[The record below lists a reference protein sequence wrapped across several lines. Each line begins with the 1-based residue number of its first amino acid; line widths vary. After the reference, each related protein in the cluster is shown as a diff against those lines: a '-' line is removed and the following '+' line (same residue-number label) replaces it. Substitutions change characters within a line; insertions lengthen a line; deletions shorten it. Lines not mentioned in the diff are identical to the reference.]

1 MTAAGSS
8 TQGYA
13 REASN
18 LLKAYESISFRKA
31 QASILRLLP
40 RPPRRLL
47 DIGAGTGRDA
57 AGFAALGY
65 DVVAT
70 EPVAEMREGAR
81 KLHPDRR
88 IEWLDDS
95 LPDLARLSRRRERF
109 DIIMMTAVWMHL
121 DEDER
126 RHGLKKITALLR
138 PGGMLAISLRYGPV
152 PPGRRMF
159 AVTTGETIA
168 LARAQGLVLLLKR
181 DRPTLIPRAEPV
193 TWKQLVFRR
202 PQAQGFAT
210 LGQNGVL
217 RLV

>member
-1 MTAAGSS
+1 LSHS

-13 REASN
+13 QEAIN
-18 LLKAYESISFRKA
+18 LLKIYEVVPFRRA
-31 QASILRLLP
+31 LASTLRMLP

-57 AGFAALGY
+57 AGFAALRY

-70 EPVAEMREGAR
+70 EPVTEMREGAK

-95 LPDLARLSRRRERF
+95 LPDLARLGRRRERF
-109 DIIMMTAVWMHL
+109 DIIMLTAVWMHL

-126 RHGLKKITALLR
+126 RRGLRNVAALLR
-138 PGGMLAISLRYGPV
+138 PGGTLVISLRYGPV

-159 AVTTGETIA
+159 AVATGETIA

-181 DRPTLIPRAEPV
+181 NRPTLIPRAQPV

-202 PQAQGFAT
+202 PQVQGSAT
-210 LGQNGVL
+210 FGQNGVL